1 MIDTRAVAAYRARA
15 VAAAGCRCGQYVC
28 IPSLMNPPV
37 LARNDDDDDN
47 GSGDGDDR
55 HATNKSGASTTTST
69 TPGRPPVIYRSRRTA
84 GTGGAGER
92 TRS

>member
-28 IPSLMNPPV
+28 IPSLINPPV
-37 LARNDDDDDN
+37 RARSDDDD

-55 HATNKSGASTTTST
+55 HATNESGASTTTST
-69 TPGRPPVIYRSRRTA
+69 TLARPPVIYRSRRTA
-84 GTGGAGER
+84 GTAGAGER

>member
-28 IPSLMNPPV
+28 IPSLINPPV
-37 LARNDDDDDN
+37 LARNDDDDD
-47 GSGDGDDR
+47 GSGDGDDDR

-69 TPGRPPVIYRSRRTA
+69 TLARPPVIYRSRRTA
-84 GTGGAGER
+84 GTAGAGER